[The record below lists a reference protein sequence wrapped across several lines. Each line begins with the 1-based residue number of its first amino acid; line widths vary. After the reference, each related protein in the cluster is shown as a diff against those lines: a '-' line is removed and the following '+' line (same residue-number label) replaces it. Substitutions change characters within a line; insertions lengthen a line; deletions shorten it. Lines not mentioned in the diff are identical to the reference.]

1 MVNFQML
8 LGGGALAAAAFGM
21 ANIALYMEHFGSVH
35 GRLMGMPQIHEEEYP
50 ASLNSRHFADV
61 DEFSDGLDKV
71 AKFYFKMVFSPSE
84 QPLKSFLKMIGG
96 EDMSNMDF
104 EQFAAYVKIEKS
116 KRYTMAGW
124 ASYVIWKTSSGA
136 TRVAKLNEMNGGFEW
151 SKFFHLVEVAKS
163 SGFTFRR
170 LEVTK
175 RSWFFGF
182 FECIYARMHFTAS
195 PKSGV

>member
-1 MVNFQML
+1 ML
-8 LGGGALAAAAFGM
+8 LGGALAAAFGI
-21 ANIALYMEHFGSVH
+21 ANLALCMELFGSVH
-35 GRLMGMPQIHEEEYP
+35 ARLMGMPQIHEEEYP

-71 AKFYFKMVFSPSE
+71 AKFYFKMVFIPPG
-84 QPLKSFLKMIGG
+84 QPADSLKSFLKMIGG

-104 EQFAAYVKIEKS
+104 KQFAANVKIEKS

-124 ASYVIWKTSSGA
+124 ASSVIWKTSSGA

-163 SGFTFRR
+163 SGFIFRR

-175 RSWFFGF
+175 RGWFFGF